1 MMPYEYHGLGRIQ
14 KVTESARE
22 ACRARHLLV
31 VQPAH
36 LEDGVLPLGLTR
48 VLDNQPRMVGSFGMV
63 TECSQNRLK
72 HTISLSALYNPMLVQ
87 KQEVN
92 GILGQLSWMIESLNR
107 HSVGLSTI
115 QSTI

>member
-1 MMPYEYHGLGRIQ
+1 MAGPTITAMPVAVELDRDQSIAECLTKIHEQAMSMMPYEYHGLGRIQ
-14 KVTESARE
+14 KVTESTRE

-72 HTISLSALYNPMLVQ
+72 HTISLSA
-87 KQEVN
+87 
-92 GILGQLSWMIESLNR
+92 
-107 HSVGLSTI
+107 
-115 QSTI
+115 